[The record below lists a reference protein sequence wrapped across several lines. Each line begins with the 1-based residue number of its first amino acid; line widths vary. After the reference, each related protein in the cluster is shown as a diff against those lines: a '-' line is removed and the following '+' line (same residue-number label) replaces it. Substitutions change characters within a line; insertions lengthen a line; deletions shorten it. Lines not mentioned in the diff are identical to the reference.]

1 MADSQAKQYFWI
13 VISVAFASFMARLNN
28 YTVNISLP
36 TIAQFFGVSTGEVS
50 RVVMSYLLIITST
63 LLLFGRLGDRIGL
76 KKLFVAG
83 YIIFVIGSLLCGM
96 SRSINVLVGFRCIQG
111 LGAAMLLATSFAI
124 VSKFIP
130 SDRLG
135 WAFGI
140 TSTSSALGVATGA
153 PVGGLI
159 TGYLSWHW
167 VFFLN
172 IPVGIVAI
180 FIALRMIPDD
190 SPLKSLDAQ
199 KRQKELFDTPGA
211 IFSFVGLVAL
221 LFAMNMGKKLGWASP
236 VILLSIAA
244 AVVFLSAFI
253 IREKRCP
260 APLLELSFFRNP
272 AFTFA
277 LLATFTAFM
286 LIAGNAFLLPF
297 YLQIIK
303 GLSVAQTGM
312 VLLTYSLVYV
322 FLSSPAGRLADK
334 VNPTSLCTIAMIS
347 AAVCTFTFS
356 WTLPLQGLAPAFGF
370 LVWLGLSYV
379 IFFSP
384 NNTQVMR
391 LAPPGSQGVASGLFN
406 TVTNLG
412 MVFGVGAFEVIF
424 SASTPA
430 IMRGID
436 APVATLPREMLTGGF
451 QNAYI
456 FGGILCVAGMIFS
469 LLTRRKRK
477 NSGS

>member
-1 MADSQAKQYFWI
+1 MADSQTKRYTWI

-50 RVVMSYLLIITST
+50 RVVMAYLLIITST

-83 YIIFVIGSLLCGM
+83 HMIFVIGSLLCGM
-96 SRSINVLVGFRCIQG
+96 SQSIHALVGFRCLQG
-111 LGAAMLLATSFAI
+111 VGGAMLLATGFAI
-124 VSKFIP
+124 ISKFIP
-130 SDRLG
+130 ADLLG

-140 TSTSSALGVATGA
+140 TSTSSALGIATGA

-167 VFFLN
+167 VFFVN
-172 IPVGIVAI
+172 IPVGIAAI
-180 FIALRMIPDD
+180 FTAVRMIPDD
-190 SPLKSLDAQ
+190 SPVKALEAQ
-199 KRQKELFDTPGA
+199 KRHQELFDIPGA

-221 LFAMNMGKKLGWASP
+221 LYAMNMGKRLGWASP
-236 VILLSIAA
+236 VILLSGAV
-244 AVVFLSAFI
+244 AVVFLTVFI
-253 IREKRCP
+253 IWEKRCP
-260 APLLELSFFRNP
+260 APLLKLSFFRNP

-277 LLATFTAFM
+277 LLATLTAFM
-286 LIAGNAFLLPF
+286 FITGNAFLLPF

-303 GLSVAQTGM
+303 RLSVVQTGL
-312 VLLTYSLVYV
+312 VLLIYSLIYV
-322 FLSSPAGRLADK
+322 FLSSPAGRLADR

-347 AAVCTFTFS
+347 AAICTFTFS
-356 WTLPLQGLAPAFGF
+356 WTLPWQGLAPVIGF
-370 LVWLGLSYV
+370 LVWLSLSYV

-391 LAPPGSQGVASGLFN
+391 LAPPGSQGIASGLFN
-406 TVTNLG
+406 TVSNLG
-412 MVFGVGAFEVIF
+412 MVFGVGAFEVIY

-430 IMRGID
+430 ITRGLD
-436 APVATLPREMLTGGF
+436 APAATLPREMLTG
-451 QNAYI
+451 
-456 FGGILCVAGMIFS
+456 VRS
-469 LLTRRKRK
+469 
-477 NSGS
+477 